1 MESNMINKIPS
12 RQTPVFHVSQGDVG
26 RRLDLEL
33 YDGMER
39 ETIPADSSIRIRYR
53 RQDGSISSFGVNV
66 GYPASTI
73 YVILPEDVAT
83 VPGHIYCKMTIN
95 GIGYKAFFIEV
106 EGR

>member
-1 MESNMINKIPS
+1 MESKMINKIPS
-12 RQTPVFHVSQGDVG
+12 GPTPVFHVSQGDVG

-39 ETIPADSSIRIRYR
+39 DSAPAGSAVRIRYR
-53 RQDGSISSFGVNV
+53 RQDGSISSFGINL
-66 GYPASTI
+66 GYTAETI
-73 YVILPEDVAT
+73 YAMLPEDVAT
-83 VPGHIYCKMTIN
+83 VPGFIYCKMTIN